1 MGKDGVMNQ
10 KTGHEKL
17 LEQLRADGIRY
28 MFGNPGSSEE
38 GLIDTLSRFPD
49 IQYILALQ
57 ETIAVAMADGYCRA
71 TQQPAVV
78 QLHDGVGLGNG
89 IGMIYQAFRGQAPL
103 VVLTGEAGMAYDAM
117 NAQMSANLVDMARPV
132 TKYAARVVHTGS
144 LLRLLR
150 RAIKIATTPPMGP
163 VFLAIP
169 QDMLDAPN
177 DEPVVPTV
185 VPMTRVAP
193 EPAAIAAAAEIL
205 CQAEKPLILMG
216 DGISRSGA
224 QAELAQL
231 AEVMGAGVWGV
242 NSSEVN
248 FPQSH
253 PLFCGLTG
261 HMFGYASARHVVD
274 ADVVVICG
282 TYVFPEVFP
291 SLTSPFKSDAK
302 LIHIDLDPFEIA
314 KNHPITIGLVS
325 DPKLTLKLL
334 ADAVTDLASPGQ
346 QNAAAVRGRALGEA
360 NRQAAADARA
370 RDAKARDAVPLHMSA
385 FAEELGRRLPK
396 DTIIF
401 DEVLTH
407 SPELTRWLTF
417 DLPGQFFQTRGGSL
431 GVGIPGALGIK
442 LAHPER
448 TVIGL
453 SGDGGS
459 MYTIQA
465 LWTAAHHRINAKL
478 VICNNHSY
486 RLLKLNLQDYWPA
499 HGLKP
504 QDFPVSFPDCFDLRD
519 PDLGF
524 VGLAKAMGVP
534 GVRVAQPA
542 EIAPAI
548 QAMLDHNGPFL
559 IDLVVDGS
567 VPPPVAQS

>member
-1 MGKDGVMNQ
+1 MTQ

-17 LEQLRADGIRY
+17 LEQLRADGVRY

-38 GLIDTLSRFPD
+38 GLIDTLARFPD

-57 ETIAVAMADGYCRA
+57 ETIAVALADGYARA

-89 IGMIYQAFRGQAPL
+89 LGMIYQAFRGQAPL
-103 VVLTGEAGMAYDAM
+103 VVLTGEAGIAYDAM

-150 RAIKIATTPPMGP
+150 RAIKMAATPPTGP

-169 QDMLDAPN
+169 QDILDAPN

-185 VPMTRVAP
+185 VPTSRVAP
-193 EPAAIAAAAEIL
+193 EPAVLAAAAEVL
-205 CQAEKPLILMG
+205 CRAENPLILMG
-216 DGISRSGA
+216 DGVSRSGA
-224 QAELAQL
+224 QAELVQL
-231 AEVMGAGVWGV
+231 AEVLGAGVWGV

-248 FPQSH
+248 LPQSH
-253 PLFCGLTG
+253 PLYCGVTG
-261 HMFGYASARHVVD
+261 HMFGYASASHVRD

-291 SLTSPFKSDAK
+291 ALTSPFKPDAR

-314 KNHPITIGLVS
+314 KNHPIAIGFLS

-334 ADAVTDLASPGQ
+334 AEAVTDLASSAQ
-346 QNAAAVRGRALGEA
+346 REAAAVRGRTLGEA

-370 RDAKARDAVPLHMSA
+370 RDAKSRDAIPLHMSA

-396 DTIIF
+396 DAIIF

-407 SPELTRWLTF
+407 SPELTHWLTL

-431 GVGIPGALGIK
+431 GVGIPGALGLK

-453 SGDGGS
+453 TGDGGS

-486 RLLKLNLQDYWPA
+486 RLLKLNLQDYWQA
-499 HGLKP
+499 QGLKP
-504 QDFPVSFPDCFDLRD
+504 QDFPASFPNCFDLRD
-519 PDLGF
+519 PDLDF

-534 GVRVAQPA
+534 GVRVTQPA

-548 QAMLDHNGPFL
+548 QAMLDHDGPFL

-567 VPPPVAQS
+567 VPRPVAQS

>member
-1 MGKDGVMNQ
+1 MGKDGAMNQ

-89 IGMIYQAFRGQAPL
+89 IGMIYQAFRGHAPM
-103 VVLTGEAGMAYDAM
+103 VVLTGESGIAYDAM

-132 TKYAARVVHTGS
+132 TKFAARVIHPGS

-150 RAIKIATTPPMGP
+150 RAIKIAATPPTGP
-163 VFLAIP
+163 TFLAVP
-169 QDMLDAPN
+169 QDILDAPN
-177 DEPVVPTV
+177 DELVVPTV
-185 VPMTRVAP
+185 VPTTRVAP
-193 EPAAIAAAAEIL
+193 EPAAIAAAAKIL

-224 QAELAQL
+224 QAELAYL
-231 AEVMGAGVWGV
+231 AEVLGAGVWGV

-248 FPQSH
+248 LPQSH
-253 PLFCGLTG
+253 PLYCGLTG
-261 HMFGYASARHVVD
+261 HMFGYASAGHVRD

-291 SLTSPFKSDAK
+291 SLDSPFKPDAK
-302 LIHIDLDPFEIA
+302 LIHIDLDAFEIA
-314 KNHPITIGLVS
+314 KNHPVTVGLVS
-325 DPKLTLKLL
+325 DPKLTLKSL
-334 ADAVTDLASPGQ
+334 ADTVTDLASSSQ
-346 QNAAAVRGRALGEA
+346 REAAAHRSQAIGEA
-360 NRQAAADARA
+360 NRKAMADARA
-370 RDAKARDAVPLHMSA
+370 QDEKWRDAVPLHMSA
-385 FAEELGRRLPK
+385 FAQELARRLPK
-396 DTIIF
+396 DAIVF

-407 SPELTRWLTF
+407 SPELTRWLTL

-453 SGDGGS
+453 TGDGGS

-465 LWTAAHHRINAKL
+465 LWSAAHHRIGAKF

-486 RLLKLNLQDYWPA
+486 RLLKLNLQDYWA
-499 HGLKP
+499 AQGLKP
-504 QDFPVSFPDCFDLRD
+504 QDFPASFPNCFDLHE
-519 PDLGF
+519 PDLDF
-524 VGLAKAMGVP
+524 VGLARAMGVS
-534 GVRVAQPA
+534 GVRVTQPA
-542 EIAPAI
+542 EIAAAI
-548 QAMLDHNGPFL
+548 QTMLDQDGPFL

-567 VPPPVAQS
+567 VPPPA

>member
-1 MGKDGVMNQ
+1 MNR

-17 LEQLRADGIRY
+17 LEQLKADGIRY

-38 GLIDTLSRFPD
+38 GLLDTLSRFPE
-49 IQYILALQ
+49 IEYILALQ
-57 ETIAVAMADGYCRA
+57 ETIAVAMADGYSRA
-71 TQQPAVV
+71 TQKPAVI

-103 VVLTGEAGMAYDAM
+103 VVLAGEAGVAYDAM
-117 NAQMSANLVDMARPV
+117 NAQMSANLVEMARPV
-132 TKYAARVVHTGS
+132 TKFAARVIHPGS

-150 RAIKIATTPPMGP
+150 RAIKMAATPPTGP
-163 VFLAIP
+163 VFLAVP
-169 QDMLDAPN
+169 QDILDAPN
-177 DEPVVPTV
+177 DEPVFPTV
-185 VPMTRVAP
+185 VPTTRVAP
-193 EPAAIAAAAEIL
+193 EPAAIAAAAGML
-205 CQAEKPLILMG
+205 CQAENPLMLMG
-216 DGISRSGA
+216 DGVSRSGA

-231 AEVMGAGVWGV
+231 AEVLGAGVWGV
-242 NSSEVN
+242 NSSEIN
-248 FPQSH
+248 LPQSH
-253 PLFCGLTG
+253 PLYCGVTG
-261 HMFGYASARHVVD
+261 HMFGDQSARHVRD

-302 LIHIDLDPFEIA
+302 VIHIDLDPFEIA
-314 KNHPITIGLVS
+314 KNHPITLGLVS

-334 ADAVTDLASPGQ
+334 SEAVMDLASPVQ
-346 QNAAAVRGRALGEA
+346 RNAAAVRVRALGDA
-360 NRQAAADARA
+360 NRQAAAAARA
-370 RDAKARDAVPLHMSA
+370 RDAKSRDAVPLHMSA
-385 FAEELGRRLPK
+385 FAEELGRRLPQ
-396 DTIIF
+396 DAIIF

-407 SPELTRWLTF
+407 SPELTRWLRL

-431 GVGIPGALGIK
+431 GVGIPGALGLK

-453 SGDGGS
+453 TGDGGS

-486 RLLKLNLQDYWPA
+486 RLLKFNLQDYWQA
-499 HGLKP
+499 QGLKP
-504 QDFPVSFPDCFDLRD
+504 QDFPASFPNCFDLRD
-519 PDLGF
+519 PGLDF

-534 GVRVAQPA
+534 GVRVTQPA

-548 QAMLDHNGPFL
+548 QAMLDHDGPFL
-559 IDLVVDGS
+559 IDLVVEGS
-567 VPPPVAQS
+567 VPPPVAQG

>member
-1 MGKDGVMNQ
+1 MNR

-17 LEQLRADGIRY
+17 LEQLKADGIRY

-38 GLIDTLSRFPD
+38 GLLDTLSRFPE
-49 IQYILALQ
+49 IEYILALQ
-57 ETIAVAMADGYCRA
+57 ETIAVAMADGYSRA
-71 TQQPAVV
+71 TQKPAVV

-103 VVLTGEAGMAYDAM
+103 VVLAGEAGIAYDAM

-132 TKYAARVVHTGS
+132 TKFAARVVHPGS

-150 RAIKIATTPPMGP
+150 RAIKMAATPPTGP
-163 VFLAIP
+163 VFLAVP
-169 QDMLDAPN
+169 QDILDAPN
-177 DEPVVPTV
+177 DEPVFPTV
-185 VPMTRVAP
+185 VPTTRVAP

-205 CQAEKPLILMG
+205 CQGENPLILMG
-216 DGISRSGA
+216 DGVSRSGA

-231 AEVMGAGVWGV
+231 AEVLGAGVWGV

-248 FPQSH
+248 LPQSH

-261 HMFGYASARHVVD
+261 HMFGDQSARHVRD

-334 ADAVTDLASPGQ
+334 AEAVTDLASPVQ
-346 QNAAAVRGRALGEA
+346 RNAAAVRGRALGDA
-360 NRQAAADARA
+360 NRRAVAAARA
-370 RDAKARDAVPLHMSA
+370 QDEMTRDAVPLHMSA

-396 DTIIF
+396 DAIIF

-407 SPELTRWLTF
+407 SPELTRWLRL

-453 SGDGGS
+453 TGDGGS

-486 RLLKLNLQDYWPA
+486 RLLKFNLQDYWQA
-499 HGLKP
+499 QGLKP
-504 QDFPVSFPDCFDLRD
+504 QDFPASFPNCFDLRD
-519 PDLGF
+519 PGLDF
-524 VGLAKAMGVP
+524 VGLAKALGVP
-534 GVRVAQPA
+534 GVRVTQPA

-548 QAMLDHNGPFL
+548 QAMLDHDGPFL

-567 VPPPVAQS
+567 VPPPVAQG

>member
-1 MGKDGVMNQ
+1 MTQ

-38 GLIDTLSRFPD
+38 GLLDTLARFPD

-89 IGMIYQAFRGQAPL
+89 IGMIYQAFRGHAPL
-103 VVLTGEAGMAYDAM
+103 VVLTGESGIAYDAM

-132 TKYAARVVHTGS
+132 TKYAARVVHGGS
-144 LLRLLR
+144 LLRLVR
-150 RAIKIATTPPMGP
+150 RAIKMAATPPTGP
-163 VFLAIP
+163 VFLAVP
-169 QDMLDAPN
+169 QDILDAPN
-177 DEPVVPTV
+177 DEPVFPTV
-185 VPMTRVAP
+185 VPTTRVVP
-193 EPAAIAAAAEIL
+193 EPAAIAATADIL
-205 CQAEKPLILMG
+205 CRAENPLILMG

-231 AEVMGAGVWGV
+231 AEVLGAGVWGV
-242 NSSEVN
+242 NASEVN
-248 FPQSH
+248 LPQSH
-253 PLFCGLTG
+253 PLYCGTTG
-261 HMFGYASARHVVD
+261 HMFGYASASHVRD
-274 ADVVVICG
+274 ADVVVIVG

-291 SLTSPFKSDAK
+291 WLTSPFKPDAR
-302 LIHIDLDPFEIA
+302 LIHIDLDAYEIA
-314 KNHPITIGLVS
+314 KNHPITMGLVS

-334 ADAVTDLASPGQ
+334 ADAVTDLASPVQ
-346 QNAAAVRGRALGEA
+346 RNAATVRGRAIGEA

-370 RDAKARDAVPLHMSA
+370 RDAKVREAVPLHMSG

-396 DTIIF
+396 DAIIF

-407 SPELTRWLTF
+407 SPELTRWLTL

-465 LWTAAHHRINAKL
+465 LWTAAHHRIDAKL

-486 RLLKLNLQDYWPA
+486 RLLKINLQDYWKSQ
-499 HGLKP
+499 GLKP
-504 QDFPVSFPDCFDLRD
+504 EEFPASFPNCFDLRD
-519 PDLGF
+519 PDLDF

-534 GVRVAQPA
+534 GVKVTQPA

-548 QAMLDHNGPFL
+548 QAMLDHDGPFL
-559 IDLVVDGS
+559 IDLVVEGS
-567 VPPPVAQS
+567 VPPPVA

>member
-1 MGKDGVMNQ
+1 MNR

-17 LEQLRADGIRY
+17 LEQLKADGIRY

-38 GLIDTLSRFPD
+38 GLLDTLSRFPE
-49 IQYILALQ
+49 IEYILALQ

-89 IGMIYQAFRGQAPL
+89 IGMIYQAFRGHAPL
-103 VVLTGEAGMAYDAM
+103 VVLAGEAGIAYDAM
-117 NAQMSANLVDMARPV
+117 NSQMSANLVDMARPV
-132 TKYAARVVHTGS
+132 TKFAARVIHPAS

-150 RAIKIATTPPMGP
+150 RAIKMAATPPTGP
-163 VFLAIP
+163 VFLAVP
-169 QDMLDAPN
+169 QDILDAPN
-177 DEPVVPTV
+177 DEPVFPTV
-185 VPMTRVAP
+185 VPATRVAP
-193 EPAAIAAAAEIL
+193 EPAAIAAAAEML
-205 CQAEKPLILMG
+205 CRAENPLILMG
-216 DGISRSGA
+216 DGVSRSGA

-231 AEVMGAGVWGV
+231 AEILGAGVWGV

-248 FPQSH
+248 LPQSH

-261 HMFGYASARHVVD
+261 HMFGYASASHVRD

-291 SLTSPFKSDAK
+291 SLTSPFKPDSK

-334 ADAVTDLASPGQ
+334 AEAVTDLASSAQ
-346 QNAAAVRGRALGEA
+346 REAAAARSRTIGEA

-370 RDAKARDAVPLHMSA
+370 RDAKSRVAVPLHMSA

-396 DTIIF
+396 DAIIF

-407 SPELTRWLTF
+407 SPELSRWLTL

-431 GVGIPGALGIK
+431 GVGIPGALGLK
-442 LAHPER
+442 LAHPDR
-448 TVIGL
+448 TVVGL

-486 RLLKLNLQDYWPA
+486 RLLKFNLQDYWQA
-499 HGLKP
+499 QGLKP
-504 QDFPVSFPDCFDLRD
+504 QDFPASFPKCFDLRD
-519 PDLGF
+519 PGLDF
-524 VGLAKAMGVP
+524 VGLAKALGVP
-534 GVRVAQPA
+534 GVRVMQPA

-548 QAMLDHNGPFL
+548 QTMLDHAGPFL

>member
-17 LEQLRADGIRY
+17 LEQLKADGIRY
-28 MFGNPGSSEE
+28 IFGNPGSSEE

-71 TQQPAVV
+71 TQKPAVV
-78 QLHDGVGLGNG
+78 QLHSGVGLGNG
-89 IGMIYQAFRGQAPL
+89 IGMIYQAFRGHAPM
-103 VVLTGEAGMAYDAM
+103 VVLTGESGIAYDAM

-132 TKYAARVVHTGS
+132 TKFAARVVHPGS

-150 RAIKIATTPPMGP
+150 RAIKMAATPPTGP
-163 VFLAIP
+163 VFLAVP
-169 QDMLDAPN
+169 QDILDAPN

-185 VPMTRVAP
+185 VPSTRVAP
-193 EPAAIAAAAEIL
+193 EPATIAAAAEIL
-205 CQAEKPLILMG
+205 CRAEAPLILMG
-216 DGISRSGA
+216 DGVSRSGA
-224 QAELAQL
+224 QAELAYL
-231 AEVMGAGVWGV
+231 AEVLGAGVWGV

-248 FPQSH
+248 LPQSH
-253 PLFCGLTG
+253 PLYCGLTG
-261 HMFGYASARHVVD
+261 HMFGYASAGHVRD

-291 SLTSPFKSDAK
+291 SLDNPFNPGAK
-302 LIHIDLDPFEIA
+302 LIHIDLDAFEIA
-314 KNHPITIGLVS
+314 KNHPVTVGLVS
-325 DPKLTLKLL
+325 DPKLTLKSL
-334 ADAVTDLASPGQ
+334 ADTVTDLALPAQ
-346 QNAAAVRGRALGEA
+346 REAAARRSQAIGEA
-360 NRQAAADARA
+360 NRKAMANARA
-370 RDAKARDAVPLHMSA
+370 QDEKWRDAVPLHLSA
-385 FAEELGRRLPK
+385 FAQELARQLPK
-396 DTIIF
+396 DAIVF

-407 SPELTRWLTF
+407 SPELTRWVIS
-417 DLPGQFFQTRGGSL
+417 DGPGQFFQTRGGSL
-431 GVGIPGALGIK
+431 GVGVPGAIGIK

-465 LWTAAHHRINAKL
+465 LWTAAHHRIGAKF

-486 RLLKLNLQDYWPA
+486 RLLKFNLQDYWA
-499 HGLKP
+499 AQGLKP
-504 QDFPVSFPDCFDLRD
+504 QVPASFPNCFDLHE
-519 PDLGF
+519 PDLDF
-524 VGLAKAMGVP
+524 VGLAKAMGVS
-534 GVRVAQPA
+534 GVRVTQPA

-548 QAMLDHNGPFL
+548 QTMLDHNGPFL

-567 VPPPVAQS
+567 VPPPVAQR

>member
-1 MGKDGVMNQ
+1 MTR

-38 GLIDTLSRFPD
+38 GLIDTLVRFPD
-49 IQYILALQ
+49 VRYILALQ

-78 QLHDGVGLGNG
+78 QLHDGVGLGNA
-89 IGMIYQAFRGQAPL
+89 IGMIYQAFRGHAPL
-103 VVLTGEAGMAYDAM
+103 VVLAGEAGIAYDAM

-132 TKYAARVVHTGS
+132 TKFAARVVHPGS

-150 RAIKIATTPPMGP
+150 RAIKMAATPPAGP
-163 VFLAIP
+163 VFLAVP
-169 QDMLDAPN
+169 QDILDAPN
-177 DEPVVPTV
+177 DEPVIPTV
-185 VPMTRVAP
+185 VPATRVAP
-193 EPAAIAAAAEIL
+193 EPAAIAAAAEML
-205 CQAEKPLILMG
+205 CRAENPLILMG
-216 DGISRSGA
+216 DGVSRSGA

-231 AEVMGAGVWGV
+231 AEVLGAGVWGV
-242 NSSEVN
+242 NASEVN
-248 FPQSH
+248 LPQSH
-253 PLFCGLTG
+253 PLYCGVTG

-274 ADVVVICG
+274 ADVAVICG

-291 SLTSPFKSDAK
+291 SLTSPFKPDAK
-302 LIHIDLDPFEIA
+302 LIHIDLDAYEIA

-325 DPKLTLKLL
+325 DPKVTLRLL
-334 ADAVTDLASPGQ
+334 ADAVTDLASPVQ
-346 QNAAAVRGRALGEA
+346 RNAAAVRGRAIGDA
-360 NRQAAADARA
+360 NLRAAADARG
-370 RDAKARDAVPLHMSA
+370 RDAKVRDAVPLHMSA
-385 FAEELGRRLPK
+385 FAEELGQRLPK
-396 DTIIF
+396 DAIIF

-407 SPELTRWLTF
+407 SPELTRWLTL

-442 LAHPER
+442 IAHPER

-453 SGDGGS
+453 TGDGGS

-465 LWTAAHHRINAKL
+465 LWTAAHHRINAKF

-486 RLLKLNLQDYWPA
+486 RLLKFNLQDYWQA
-499 HGLKP
+499 QGLKP
-504 QDFPVSFPDCFDLRD
+504 QDLPVSFPDCFELRD

-534 GVRVAQPA
+534 GVRVTQPA

-559 IDLVVDGS
+559 IDLLVDGS
-567 VPPPVAQS
+567 VPPPVA

>member
-1 MGKDGVMNQ
+1 MTR

-17 LEQLRADGIRY
+17 LEQLKADGIRY

-89 IGMIYQAFRGQAPL
+89 IGMIYQAFRGHAPL
-103 VVLTGEAGMAYDAM
+103 VVLTGESGMAFDAM

-132 TKYAARVVHTGS
+132 TKYASRVVHPGS

-150 RAIKIATTPPMGP
+150 RSIKMAATPPTGP
-163 VFLAIP
+163 VFLAVP
-169 QDMLDAPN
+169 QDILDAPN
-177 DEPVVPTV
+177 DEPVLPTV
-185 VPMTRVAP
+185 IPMTRVAP

-205 CQAEKPLILMG
+205 CQAENPLILMG
-216 DGISRSGA
+216 DGISRSSA
-224 QAELAQL
+224 QAELAKL
-231 AEVMGAGVWGV
+231 AEILGAGVWGV

-248 FPQSH
+248 LPQSH
-253 PLFCGLTG
+253 PLYCGVTG
-261 HMFGYASARHVVD
+261 HMFGYASAGHVRD
-274 ADVVVICG
+274 ADVVVIVG

-291 SLTSPFKSDAK
+291 SLTSPFKPGAR
-302 LIHIDLDPFEIA
+302 LIHIDLDAYEIA

-334 ADAVTDLASPGQ
+334 ADAINDLASPVQ
-346 QNAAAVRGRALGEA
+346 RNAAVVRGRAIGDA
-360 NRQAAADARA
+360 NLRAAADA
-370 RDAKARDAVPLHMSA
+370 KAGDVKVRDAVPLHMSA

-396 DTIIF
+396 DAIIF

-407 SPELTRWLTF
+407 SPELTRWLTL

-448 TVIGL
+448 TVVGL
-453 SGDGGS
+453 TGDGGS
-459 MYTIQA
+459 MYTIQT

-486 RLLKLNLQDYWPA
+486 RLLKFNLLDYWQA
-499 HGLKP
+499 QGLKP
-504 QDFPVSFPDCFDLRD
+504 PDFPASFPNCFDLRD
-519 PDLGF
+519 PDLDF
-524 VGLAKAMGVP
+524 VGIAKAMGVP
-534 GVRVAQPA
+534 GARVTQPA
-542 EIAPAI
+542 EIAPAV
-548 QAMLDHNGPFL
+548 QTMLDHDGPFL
-559 IDLVVDGS
+559 IDLEVDGS
-567 VPPPVAQS
+567 VPLPVAQR

>member
-1 MGKDGVMNQ
+1 MTR

-38 GLIDTLSRFPD
+38 GLLDALSRFPD
-49 IQYILALQ
+49 IEYILGLQ
-57 ETIAVAMADGYCRA
+57 ETVALAAADGYCRA
-71 TQQPAVV
+71 TQKPALV
-78 QLHDGVGLGNG
+78 QLHVGVGLGNG
-89 IGMIYQAFRGQAPL
+89 IGMLYQASRGHSPL
-103 VVLTGEAGMAYDAM
+103 VVLAGEAGVAYDAL
-117 NAQMSANLVDMARPV
+117 NAQMSANLVDLARPV
-132 TKYAARVVHTGS
+132 TKFAARVVHPGS

-150 RAIKIATTPPMGP
+150 RAIKMAATPPTGP
-163 VFLAIP
+163 VFLAVP
-169 QDMLDAPN
+169 QDILDAPN

-185 VPMTRVAP
+185 VPATRVAP

-216 DGISRSGA
+216 DGVSRSGA

-231 AEVMGAGVWGV
+231 AEVWGAGVWGV

-248 FPQSH
+248 LPQSH
-253 PLFCGLTG
+253 PLYCGLTG
-261 HMFGYASARHVVD
+261 HMFGKDSASQVHD
-274 ADVVVICG
+274 ADVILIVG

-291 SLTSPFKSDAK
+291 SLTSPFKPDAR
-302 LIHIDLDPFEIA
+302 LIHIDLDAYEIA
-314 KNHPITIGLVS
+314 KNHPVTIGLVS
-325 DPKLTLKLL
+325 DPKLTLRLL
-334 ADAVTDLASPGQ
+334 ADAVTDLASPVQ
-346 QNAAAVRGRALGEA
+346 RNAAEVRGRALGDA
-360 NRQAAADARA
+360 NRRAAAAV
-370 RDAKARDAVPLHMSA
+370 KAQDQKGRGAVPLHMSA
-385 FAEELGRRLPK
+385 FAAELGQRLPK
-396 DTIIF
+396 DAIIF

-407 SPELTRWLTF
+407 SPELTRWLTL

-431 GVGIPGALGIK
+431 GVGLPGAIGIK

-465 LWTAAHHRINAKL
+465 LWTAAHHRIAAKF

-486 RLLKLNLQDYWPA
+486 RILKLNLQEYWREQE
-499 HGLKP
+499 LKP
-504 QDFPVSFPDCFDLRD
+504 QEPSASFPSCFDLRE
-519 PDLGF
+519 PDLNF
-524 VGLAKAMGVP
+524 VGLANAMGVA
-534 GVRVAQPA
+534 GTRVTEPA

-548 QAMLDHNGPFL
+548 KAMLEHDGPFL
-559 IDLVVDGS
+559 IDLVVAGP

>member
-1 MGKDGVMNQ
+1 MTR

-38 GLIDTLSRFPD
+38 GLIDALTRFPD
-49 IQYILALQ
+49 VRYILALQ

-71 TQQPAVV
+71 TQQPAIV
-78 QLHDGVGLGNG
+78 QLHDGVGLGNA
-89 IGMIYQAFRGQAPL
+89 IGMIYQAFRGHAPL
-103 VVLTGEAGMAYDAM
+103 VVIAGEAGIAYDAM

-132 TKYAARVVHTGS
+132 TKYAARVVHAGS

-150 RAIKIATTPPMGP
+150 RAIKMAATPPTGP
-163 VFLAIP
+163 VFLAVP
-169 QDMLDAPN
+169 QDILDAPN
-177 DEPVVPTV
+177 DEPVIPTV
-185 VPMTRVAP
+185 VPTTRVVP
-193 EPAAIAAAAEIL
+193 EPAVIAAAAEML
-205 CQAEKPLILMG
+205 CRAENPLILMG
-216 DGISRSGA
+216 DGVSRSGA

-231 AEVMGAGVWGV
+231 AEVLGAGVWGV

-248 FPQSH
+248 LPQSH
-253 PLFCGLTG
+253 PLYCGLTG
-261 HMFGYASARHVVD
+261 HMFGYASARHVAD
-274 ADVVVICG
+274 ADVVIICG

-291 SLTSPFKSDAK
+291 SLASPFKPGAK
-302 LIHIDLDPFEIA
+302 LIHIDLDAYEIA
-314 KNHPITIGLVS
+314 KNHPVTIGLVS
-325 DPKLTLKLL
+325 DPKLTLRLL
-334 ADAVTDLASPGQ
+334 ADAVTDLTTPVQ
-346 QNAAAVRGRALGEA
+346 RNAAAVRGRALSDA
-360 NRQAAADARA
+360 NLRAAADARA
-370 RDAKARDAVPLHMSA
+370 RDAKVRDAVPLHMSA

-396 DTIIF
+396 DAIIF

-407 SPELTRWLTF
+407 SPELTRWLTL

-453 SGDGGS
+453 TGDGGS

-465 LWTAAHHRINAKL
+465 LWTAAHHRINAKF

-486 RLLKLNLQDYWPA
+486 RLLKINLQDYWQA
-499 HGLKP
+499 KGLKP
-504 QDFPVSFPDCFDLRD
+504 QDLPVSFPDCFDLRD

-548 QAMLDHNGPFL
+548 QAMLDHDGPFL
-559 IDLVVDGS
+559 INLVVDGS
-567 VPPPVAQS
+567 VPLPVTQS

>member
-1 MGKDGVMNQ
+1 MNQ

-38 GLIDTLSRFPD
+38 GLIDTLARFPD

-71 TQQPAVV
+71 TRQPAVV

-89 IGMIYQAFRGQAPL
+89 LGMIYQACRGHAPL
-103 VVLTGEAGMAYDAM
+103 VVLTGEAGIAYDAL

-132 TKYAARVVHTGS
+132 TKYAARVVHSGS

-150 RAIKIATTPPMGP
+150 RAIKMAATPPTGP

-169 QDMLDAPN
+169 QDILDAPN
-177 DEPVVPTV
+177 EEPVIPTEVPA
-185 VPMTRVAP
+185 TRVAP
-193 EPAAIAAAAEIL
+193 EPAAIAAAAEML
-205 CQAEKPLILMG
+205 CRAESPLILMG
-216 DGISRSGA
+216 DGVARSGA

-231 AEVMGAGVWGV
+231 AEVLGAGVWGV
-242 NSSEVN
+242 NASEVN
-248 FPQSH
+248 LPQSH
-253 PLFCGLTG
+253 PLYCGTTG
-261 HMFGYASARHVVD
+261 HMFGYASARHVSD
-274 ADVVVICG
+274 ADVVVIVG

-291 SLTSPFKSDAK
+291 SLTSPFKPDAR
-302 LIHIDLDPFEIA
+302 LIHIDLDAYEIA
-314 KNHPITIGLVS
+314 KNHPISIGLVS
-325 DPKLTLKLL
+325 DPKLTLRLL
-334 ADAVTDLASPGQ
+334 ADAVTDLASPVQ
-346 QNAAAVRGRALGEA
+346 RNAAHVRGRAMGEA
-360 NRQAAADARA
+360 NRQAVAAARA
-370 RDAKARDAVPLHMSA
+370 RDAKVRDAVPLHMSA
-385 FAEELGRRLPK
+385 FAEELGQRLPK
-396 DTIIF
+396 DAIIF

-407 SPELTRWLTF
+407 SPELTRWLTL

-453 SGDGGS
+453 TGDGGS

-486 RLLKLNLQDYWPA
+486 RLLKINLQDYWQA
-499 HGLKP
+499 QGLKP
-504 QDFPVSFPDCFDLRD
+504 QDLPVSFPDCFDLRD

-534 GVRVAQPA
+534 GVRVTQPA

-548 QAMLDHNGPFL
+548 QAMLDHDGPFL
-559 IDLVVDGS
+559 IDLVVDGG

>member
-1 MGKDGVMNQ
+1 MMTR

-17 LEQLRADGIRY
+17 LEQLKADGIRY

-38 GLIDTLSRFPD
+38 GLIDALSRFPD

-89 IGMIYQAFRGQAPL
+89 IGMIYQAFRGHAPL
-103 VVLTGEAGMAYDAM
+103 VVLTGESGMAFDAM

-132 TKYAARVVHTGS
+132 TKYAARVVHSGS

-150 RAIKIATTPPMGP
+150 RAIKMAATPPTGP
-163 VFLAIP
+163 VFLALP
-169 QDMLDAPN
+169 QDILDAPN
-177 DEPVVPTV
+177 DEPVLPTV
-185 VPMTRVAP
+185 IPMTRVAP

-205 CQAEKPLILMG
+205 CQAENPLILMG
-216 DGISRSGA
+216 DGISRSSA
-224 QAELAQL
+224 QAELAKL
-231 AEVMGAGVWGV
+231 AEILGAGVWGV

-248 FPQSH
+248 LPQSH
-253 PLFCGLTG
+253 PLYCGVTG
-261 HMFGYASARHVVD
+261 HMFGYASAGHVRE
-274 ADVVVICG
+274 ADVVVIVG

-291 SLTSPFKSDAK
+291 LLTSPFRPDTR
-302 LIHIDLDPFEIA
+302 LIHIDLDAYEIA

-334 ADAVTDLASPGQ
+334 ADAVNDLASPVQ
-346 QNAAAVRGRALGEA
+346 RNAAVVRGRAIGDA
-360 NRQAAADARA
+360 NLRAAAGTKAGDATV
-370 RDAKARDAVPLHMSA
+370 RDAVPLHMSA

-396 DTIIF
+396 DAIIF

-407 SPELTRWLTF
+407 SPELTRWLTL
-417 DLPGQFFQTRGGSL
+417 DLTGQFFQTRGGSL

-448 TVIGL
+448 TVVGL
-453 SGDGGS
+453 TGDGGS

-486 RLLKLNLQDYWPA
+486 RLLKFNLLDYWQA
-499 HGLKP
+499 QGLKP
-504 QDFPVSFPDCFDLRD
+504 TDFPASFPNCFDLRD
-519 PDLGF
+519 PDLDF
-524 VGLAKAMGVP
+524 VGLAKALGVP
-534 GVRVAQPA
+534 GVRVTQPA
-542 EIAPAI
+542 EIAPAV
-548 QAMLDHNGPFL
+548 QTMLDHDGPFL